1 MVLVVV
7 AKGFALLAVLNSDDV
22 EIIVIQGLVVGLV
35 VVEDLFDVKIVVVVS
50 LELVKDVIVVD
61 WVIVELVGLADIK
74 IVVEMVE
81 DSVGIKMV
89 VILSLVVIDLVVGEV
104 EVKMAIEEAKL
115 LIFLD
120 TLVLIE
126 INVVVV
132 FEFKLLKLVCEE
144 LK

>member
-61 WVIVELVGLADIK
+61 
-74 IVVEMVE
+74 
-81 DSVGIKMV
+81 
-89 VILSLVVIDLVVGEV
+89 
-104 EVKMAIEEAKL
+104 
-115 LIFLD
+115 
-120 TLVLIE
+120 
-126 INVVVV
+126 
-132 FEFKLLKLVCEE
+132 
-144 LK
+144 

>member
-1 MVLVVV
+1 
-7 AKGFALLAVLNSDDV
+7 
-22 EIIVIQGLVVGLV
+22 
-35 VVEDLFDVKIVVVVS
+35 
-50 LELVKDVIVVD
+50 
-61 WVIVELVGLADIK
+61 
-74 IVVEMVE
+74 MVE

-120 TLVLIE
+120 TLVLVE